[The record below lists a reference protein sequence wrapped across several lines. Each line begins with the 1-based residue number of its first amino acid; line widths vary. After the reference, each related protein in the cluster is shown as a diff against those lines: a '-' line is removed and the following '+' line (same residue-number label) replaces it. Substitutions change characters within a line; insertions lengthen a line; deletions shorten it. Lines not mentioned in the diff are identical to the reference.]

1 MNKIVIFSV
10 VATIAVAAVFL
21 LAPIPTKSP
30 RGTAAVAGP
39 SVALAKGRTLFLQNC
54 MQCHGKGAQG
64 SDKGPPLVRRYY
76 EPNHHG
82 DIAFYLAV
90 ERGVGQHH
98 WRFGD
103 MKPLPKVKREDVA
116 QIIGYIRSLQRKAG
130 VF

>member
-10 VATIAVAAVFL
+10 VAAIAVAAVFL

-64 SDKGPPLVRRYY
+64 SDKGPPLVHRYY

-98 WRFGD
+98 W
-103 MKPLPKVKREDVA
+103 
-116 QIIGYIRSLQRKAG
+116 
-130 VF
+130 